1 MWPALFNLY
10 KSLKINEKR
19 KKYMVPRRFTT
30 KIEQCHRKWL
40 GEALDLPLTGH
51 NGIDYCNDFFAIEL
65 KSKLKAKGYSINF
78 AVNHDQEKYFPKQ
91 NPKRDL
97 YWAFMSYTFSKSVLE
112 VKEKDKLEELV
123 LAREVWCLPW
133 EWISKFPVYSP
144 TKSGHFRY
152 IPIKQIANK
161 EEMTSFSVKKGNIH
175 VQTDSSLEQKLI
187 NKMLSS
193 SQEQKEG
200 VF

>member
-1 MWPALFNLY
+1 
-10 KSLKINEKR
+10 
-19 KKYMVPRRFTT
+19 
-30 KIEQCHRKWL
+30 
-40 GEALDLPLTGH
+40 
-51 NGIDYCNDFFAIEL
+51 
-65 KSKLKAKGYSINF
+65 
-78 AVNHDQEKYFPKQ
+78 
-91 NPKRDL
+91 
-97 YWAFMSYTFSKSVLE
+97 MSYTFSKSVLE